1 MAETFLFRQ
10 VYSPPKPFTFVP
22 DDSSAAP
29 GYEYTKSGADWTLKI
44 LTSGTLTLG
53 GAKTVDLFAVGGGGS
68 GGATSSVTGGVSH
81 SLKRSFSSSLCSRC
95 ASRTRSSSSGR

>member
-1 MAETFLFRQ
+1 MALEVFLRRNL
-10 VYSPPKPFTFVP
+10 YNPPEPFAFVP

-29 GYEYTKSGADWTLKI
+29 GYEYSKSGADWTLKI

-68 GGATSSVTGGVSH
+68 GGATSSVTGG
-81 SLKRSFSSSLCSRC
+81 
-95 ASRTRSSSSGR
+95 GGGG